1 MLATLFGGDGYRSGG
16 GGGGSEKSYGGPSS
30 DCKSL
35 VEFTWTFHRQ
45 VLACYLQ
52 NWSTTIAC
60 YYLGLA
66 ADLGVHLSHLST
78 PLLMS
83 LYYPCSYPTPQ
94 CTGQKLLELLQ
105 LYCNARR
112 RTNNVTN
119 WNISSPGHPSI
130 TIDNKKRSC
139 NVLV

>member
-1 MLATLFGGDGYRSGG
+1 VLATLFGGDGYRSGG
-16 GGGGSEKSYGGPSS
+16 GECEKSYSGPSS

-35 VEFTWTFHRQ
+35 VEFAWTFHRQ

-52 NWSTTIAC
+52 NWSTIAC

-66 ADLGVHLSHLST
+66 ADLGVHLSHLLT

-105 LYCNARR
+105 LYCNARQT
-112 RTNNVTN
+112 TNNVTN